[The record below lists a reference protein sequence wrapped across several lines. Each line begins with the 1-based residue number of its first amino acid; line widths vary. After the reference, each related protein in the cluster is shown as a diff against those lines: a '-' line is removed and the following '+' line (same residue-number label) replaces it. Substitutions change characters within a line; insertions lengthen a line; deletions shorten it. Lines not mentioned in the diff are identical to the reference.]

1 MMFLKL
7 PLKLLA
13 IPVMILLAILSL
25 FGKLLT
31 NLSAHIVGL
40 FMLVVLLIGIYCLW
54 GHRWMDVMI
63 LGAVE
68 VICMA
73 VQFGSMFLAE
83 LAGEWSGS
91 LRVFIRS

>member
-31 NLSAHIVGL
+31 NLSAYIVGL

-54 GHRWMDVMI
+54 GHRWTDAMI
-63 LGAVE
+63 LGAIE
-68 VICMA
+68 AICMV
-73 VQFGSMFLAE
+73 VQFGSMLLAE
-83 LAGEWSGS
+83 LVGEWSGS
-91 LRVFIRS
+91 LRAFIRS